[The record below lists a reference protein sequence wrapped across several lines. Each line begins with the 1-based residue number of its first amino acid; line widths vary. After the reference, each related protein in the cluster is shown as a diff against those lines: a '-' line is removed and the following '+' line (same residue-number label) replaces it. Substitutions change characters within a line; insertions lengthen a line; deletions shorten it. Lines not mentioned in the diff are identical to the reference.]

1 MDYRKEAILTAERE
15 SELLQEG
22 RREGNE
28 SRDPDVDGR
37 DGSRVIVVA
46 AELQIKLPS

>member
-1 MDYRKEAILTAERE
+1 MDCRNEAILTAEME

-28 SRDPDVDGR
+28 SRDPDIDTEME
-37 DGSRVIVVA
+37 
-46 AELQIKLPS
+46 AE